1 MLTLQQC
8 KTILND
14 NELTDEEV
22 LLIRDWLYQFA
33 DLAIE
38 ITNEIDLGQIE
49 EKNLNNNLNKVIK

>member
-22 LLIRDWLYQFA
+22 LLIRDWLTQLA

-38 ITNEIDLGQIE
+38 LSESNEIGQTE
-49 EKNLNNNLNKVIK
+49 EKNK

>member
-49 EKNLNNNLNKVIK
+49 EKN

>member
-38 ITNEIDLGQIE
+38 ITNEVDLGQIE
-49 EKNLNNNLNKVIK
+49 EKN

>member
-38 ITNEIDLGQIE
+38 KTNEIDLGQIE
-49 EKNLNNNLNKVIK
+49 VKKLITIKTK

>member
-38 ITNEIDLGQIE
+38 IIERNKLGQIE
-49 EKNLNNNLNKVIK
+49 EKK

>member
-22 LLIRDWLYQFA
+22 LLMRDWLYQLA
-33 DLAIE
+33 YLAIE
-38 ITNEIDLGQIE
+38 MMDKNELGKTEE
-49 EKNLNNNLNKVIK
+49 EKA

>member
-1 MLTLQQC
+1 MLTLQKC

-22 LLIRDWLYQFA
+22 LLIRDWLYQLA
-33 DLAIE
+33 DLAID

-49 EKNLNNNLNKVIK
+49 EKN

>member
-22 LLIRDWLYQFA
+22 LLMRDWLYQLA

-38 ITNEIDLGQIE
+38 MMDKNELGSIE
-49 EKNLNNNLNKVIK
+49 EEKA

>member
-14 NELTDEEV
+14 NELTDEE
-22 LLIRDWLYQFA
+22 IIKMRDWLYQLA

-38 ITNEIDLGQIE
+38 IVEQNDSL
-49 EKNLNNNLNKVIK
+49 LNQ